1 MKAMCARKLIA
12 INNVSRY
19 GYDKKQTHCSFNIS
33 TNQLNNCFGGD
44 FIMSNF
50 AEIINIKT
58 MTGTLLLNGEIVQE
72 YKVEKCDKC
81 QRIEK
86 LDKFGYQK
94 SDPAM
99 NLIWFCGECR

>member
-1 MKAMCARKLIA
+1 MQAG
-12 INNVSRY
+12 VV
-19 GYDKKQTHCSFNIS
+19 
-33 TNQLNNCFGGD
+33 
-44 FIMSNF
+44 MSDF
-50 AEIINIKT
+50 AELINIKT
-58 MTGTLLLNGEIVQE
+58 MTGMLLLDGEVVQE
-72 YKVEKCDKC
+72 YKVERCDKC

>member
-1 MKAMCARKLIA
+1 
-12 INNVSRY
+12 
-19 GYDKKQTHCSFNIS
+19 
-33 TNQLNNCFGGD
+33 
-44 FIMSNF
+44 MSAL
-50 AEIINIKT
+50 AEVINIKT
-58 MTGTLLLNGEIVQE
+58 MTGILLLNGEVVQE

-81 QRIEK
+81 MRIEK

>member
-1 MKAMCARKLIA
+1 MQAGVVM
-12 INNVSRY
+12 S
-19 GYDKKQTHCSFNIS
+19 
-33 TNQLNNCFGGD
+33 D
-44 FIMSNF
+44 FS
-50 AEIINIKT
+50 EIINIKT
-58 MTGTLLLNGEIVQE
+58 MIGILLLNGEIVQE

-81 QRIEK
+81 MRIEK

>member
-1 MKAMCARKLIA
+1 MQAG
-12 INNVSRY
+12 VV
-19 GYDKKQTHCSFNIS
+19 
-33 TNQLNNCFGGD
+33 
-44 FIMSNF
+44 MSAL

-58 MTGTLLLNGEIVQE
+58 MTGILLLNGEIVQE

>member
-1 MKAMCARKLIA
+1 MQAG
-12 INNVSRY
+12 VV
-19 GYDKKQTHCSFNIS
+19 
-33 TNQLNNCFGGD
+33 
-44 FIMSNF
+44 MSAF
-50 AEIINIKT
+50 AEVINIKT
-58 MTGTLLLNGEIVQE
+58 MTGILLLNGEVVQE

-81 QRIEK
+81 MRIEK